1 MRNTRPSNSQ
11 RIIPDAA
18 PVTDVT
24 SAPDSES
31 LMSGSRR
38 GVSRSRRQL
47 EIFPL
52 HPGTN
57 PARPAGDPRRPDPS
71 RHSTWSWLSRFQ
83 TQQRQPSLHCY
94 WSVAREAW
102 SAVARKRARRRGVA
116 TVLEQGTATVMP
128 LQDSLTDSLIDSLI
142 DSLPVGSPASHG
154 VEAGSVG
161 AGLQSVD
168 GQDPDRMSLLE
179 KVLATMGIPVGLLLF
194 FSVL

>member
-1 MRNTRPSNSQ
+1 
-11 RIIPDAA
+11 
-18 PVTDVT
+18 
-24 SAPDSES
+24 
-31 LMSGSRR
+31 MSGSRR
-38 GVSRSRRQL
+38 GVSRSCRQL

-71 RHSTWSWLSRFQ
+71 RHSSWSWLSRFQ

-128 LQDSLTDSLIDSLI
+128 LQDSLQ
-142 DSLPVGSPASHG
+142 DSLPVASPASAG

-161 AGLQSVD
+161 AGLQPVD
-168 GQDPDRMSLLE
+168 GQDPDRMCLLE
-179 KVLATMGIPVGLLLF
+179 KVLATMGIPVGLLLL

>member
-57 PARPAGDPRRPDPS
+57 PARPAGDPRRPDPF
-71 RHSTWSWLSRFQ
+71 RRRTVPSRFASARQ
-83 TQQRQPSLHCY
+83 TVWLHCF
-94 WSVAREAW
+94 WSVARDAW
-102 SAVARKRARRRGVA
+102 SAVARTRARRQGAA

-128 LQDSLTDSLIDSLI
+128 LQNPLSIAA
-142 DSLPVGSPASHG
+142 PA
-154 VEAGSVG
+154 VEASCDG
-161 AGLQSVD
+161 AGVLPGD
-168 GQDPDRMSLLE
+168 DPDRMSLLE
-179 KVLATMGIPVGLLLF
+179 KVLATMGFPVGLLLL

>member
-1 MRNTRPSNSQ
+1 MRDTHPSNPQHSF
-11 RIIPDAA
+11 PDAA
-18 PVTDVT
+18 SVPDAA
-24 SAPDSES
+24 SAPDAES

-38 GVSRSRRQL
+38 GVSRSCRQL

-71 RHSTWSWLSRFQ
+71 RHSTCPSRHSSWSWLSRFQ

-128 LQDSLTDSLIDSLI
+128 LPDSLQ
-142 DSLPVGSPASHG
+142 DSLPVASPASAG

-161 AGLQSVD
+161 AGLQPVD
-168 GQDPDRMSLLE
+168 GQDPDRMCLLE
-179 KVLATMGIPVGLLLF
+179 KVLATMGIPVGLLLL